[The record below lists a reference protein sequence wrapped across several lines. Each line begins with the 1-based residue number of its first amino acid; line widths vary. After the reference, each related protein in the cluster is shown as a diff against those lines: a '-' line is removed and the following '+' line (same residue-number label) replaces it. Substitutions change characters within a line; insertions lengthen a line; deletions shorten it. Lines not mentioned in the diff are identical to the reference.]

1 MFRFIRRYSKHV
13 LRVLAIPIDR
23 KINEIDKQAYRLIL
37 ELDIA
42 WADQPQANY
51 NKLNKIAISCIGGY
65 SSLWFSLNLLF
76 SVYSPSFISSFKV
89 SNIKKMM
96 FVDSSDIHSY
106 IVQPTKPDD

>member
-42 WADQPQANY
+42 WADQPQANC
-51 NKLNKIAISCIGGY
+51 NKLNKIVISCIGGY
-65 SSLWFSLNLLF
+65 FSYFSLWFSLNLLF
-76 SVYSPSFISSFKV
+76 SVYSPSFTTTFKV
-89 SNIKKMM
+89 SNKKND
-96 FVDSSDIHSY
+96 VR
-106 IVQPTKPDD
+106 